1 MTASISVSAFSAE
14 IGRVDV
20 NGKEVILMDDNT
32 WKYSGVMADNDFPCT
47 TIEAKTMPISFCLAE
62 DSWTNADLNDDA
74 ELQFKLLDETL
85 FGMVI
90 VDSSVIPKRS
100 FRKTILDNAKI
111 AAGKNPVNIIEENSV
126 VIGGQK
132 LNKIRYQLLLG
143 DMDIT
148 YINYYAGIK
157 GKGSVQ
163 MLFFMETVLVN
174 EKLPDIAEVLAKV
187 KIQ

>member
-1 MTASISVSAFSAE
+1 MAASISISAFAGE

-32 WKYSGVMADNDFPCT
+32 WKYSGVMADNDFPCA
-47 TIEAKTMPISFCLAE
+47 TIKAKTFPISLCLAE

-74 ELQFKLLDETL
+74 ELQFKLLDDTL
-85 FGMVI
+85 FGMVLI
-90 VDSSVIPKRS
+90 DSSVIPKRS

-111 AAGKNPVNIIEENSV
+111 AAGENPVNIVEENSV
-126 VIGGQK
+126 VVGGKK

-143 DMDIT
+143 DLDIT
-148 YINYYAGIK
+148 YINYYGGIK

-163 MLFFMETVLVN
+163 LLFFMETSLAS
-174 EKLPDIAEVLAKV
+174 EKLPDIAEALAKV
-187 KIQ
+187 EIQ